1 MQTTLAAIEKA
12 LAIVQQTL
20 DILTSRGDDEAAFEV
35 ARAQYSASIRDSWPN
50 NLSSL
55 IKVLDKVHQ
64 NPESKLD
71 DVERARVAEAVS
83 LLRSALNQ

>member
-1 MQTTLAAIEKA
+1 MQTTLAAIEEA

-20 DILTSRGDDEAAFEV
+20 DILTSRKDDEAAFEV

-55 IKVLDKVHQ
+55 IDVLDKVRQ
-64 NPESKLD
+64 DPTIKLEEAERVR
-71 DVERARVAEAVS
+71 VERAVT
-83 LLRSALNQ
+83 LLRGALNQ

>member
-20 DILTSRGDDEAAFEV
+20 DILTSRRDDEAAFDV
-35 ARAQYSASIRDSWPN
+35 ARAQFSASIRDSWPN

-55 IKVLDKVHQ
+55 ITALEKVHQ

-71 DVERARVAEAVS
+71 DEERARVAEAIS
-83 LLRSALNQ
+83 LLRGALNQ